1 MISSTISERDV
12 AAHYDDLDE
21 FYREF
26 WGEHVHHGL
35 WITGRESPQQAVEQ
49 LIDLVAHEARLRPGD
64 RVCDV
69 GCGYGGTARYLASHY
84 RVEVTGLTISTK
96 QYQYAVERT
105 GGSANPTY
113 LLCNWECN
121 HLPSASFDAVVSIE
135 CLAHIENK
143 PRFFEEIR
151 RVLKPGGSAVVLAWL
166 ACENPGRFAKR
177 RLLEP
182 ICREGRLAGIGDRA
196 EYIAMMEAA
205 GLHLLAF
212 RDLSRDVQRT
222 WTICL
227 RRVLGKL
234 AVSPR
239 HRQFLWERR
248 THNWIFLVTMFRIR
262 WAYLTGA
269 MRYGMFVLCK
279 EPASPS
285 NDAQVL
291 PTSGR

>member
-121 HLPSASFDAVVSIE
+121 HL
-135 CLAHIENK
+135 
-143 PRFFEEIR
+143 
-151 RVLKPGGSAVVLAWL
+151 
-166 ACENPGRFAKR
+166 
-177 RLLEP
+177 
-182 ICREGRLAGIGDRA
+182 
-196 EYIAMMEAA
+196 
-205 GLHLLAF
+205 
-212 RDLSRDVQRT
+212 
-222 WTICL
+222 
-227 RRVLGKL
+227 
-234 AVSPR
+234 
-239 HRQFLWERR
+239 
-248 THNWIFLVTMFRIR
+248 
-262 WAYLTGA
+262 
-269 MRYGMFVLCK
+269 
-279 EPASPS
+279 
-285 NDAQVL
+285 
-291 PTSGR
+291 